1 MSRLSPFTV
10 TTDILL
16 ERKEP
21 VMAKDNKTATILA
34 FLVGIG
40 IGATALLL
48 LAPQAAEELR
58 DNLKDAVGKSAD
70 QLRDQAKDFSRRS
83 QKVVET
89 AKEQAQD
96 AVDRGTDAFKQ
107 AKKAGA

>member
-40 IGATALLL
+40 IGATVLLL
-48 LAPQAAEELR
+48 LAPQAAKELR
-58 DNLKDAVGKSAD
+58 DNITDAIGDSVD
-70 QLRDQAKDFSRRS
+70 QIGDRTKDFSRRS
-83 QKVVET
+83 QKVAGT
-89 AKEQAQD
+89 AKEQAQE